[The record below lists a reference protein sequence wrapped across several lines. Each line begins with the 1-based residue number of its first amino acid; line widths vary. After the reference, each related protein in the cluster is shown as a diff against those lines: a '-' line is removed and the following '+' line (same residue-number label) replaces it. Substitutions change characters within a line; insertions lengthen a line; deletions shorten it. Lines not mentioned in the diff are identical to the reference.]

1 MERDRSLEQA
11 QALVTEGLSPLGAE
25 LLSPAAAL
33 GRTLAADVAA
43 GLDQP
48 PFDRSPL
55 DGYALRASDLVGASR
70 EAPAALTVVDTVYAG
85 DVASLP
91 VGPGQAVR
99 IMTGAMLPPGC
110 DCVVRQEDT
119 DMGSPTVRAFAPLR
133 PHDNVVDRGHDYRA
147 GAVLLPAGT
156 RLDAAAVGLL
166 ASAGVTAVPVRR
178 RPRVGVLV
186 TGDEVVAPD
195 AAPLPPGKIYDAN
208 QALLLSRLAELGF
221 PDTVGARVGDR
232 PEEAASAMGRLLETC
247 DLLLTTGGVSVGAKD
262 ILHQALPLLGA
273 EQVFWRVKLKP
284 GSPALFSRYR
294 GKPILSLSGNPFAAF
309 TTFELLA
316 RPLLAALS
324 GEPELLPRREKAVLD
339 TPFPKG
345 SGIRRFVR
353 GRFVRGRYGDGHVSL
368 PQGHSSGQLRSL
380 AGCSCLVD
388 IPADS
393 GPLAAGETVE
403 VLML

>member
-1 MERDRSLEQA
+1 MDVGISLEAA
-11 QALVTEGLSPLGAE
+11 QAL
-25 LLSPAAAL
+25 AAAGL
-33 GRTLAADVAA
+33 VSIGCEAVPLAGAPGRTLGADMAAP
-43 GLDQP
+43 LDQP

-55 DGYALRASDLVGASR
+55 DGYALRASDIAGASR
-70 EAPAALTVVDTVYAG
+70 ENPVTLTVVDTVYAG
-85 DVASLP
+85 DVASVP

-119 DMGSPTVRAFAPLR
+119 DMGSPTVRIFAPLR
-133 PHDNVVDRGHDYRA
+133 PHGNVVDRGNDYRA

-166 ASAGVTAVPVRR
+166 ASAGVTVVPVRR

-208 QALLLSRLAELGF
+208 QTLLLSRLAELGF
-221 PDTVGARVGDR
+221 PDAVGARVGDDPKR
-232 PEEAASAMGRLLETC
+232 AAEAMKGLLETC

-273 EQVFWRVKLKP
+273 EQVFWKVKLKP

-324 GEPELLPRREKAVLD
+324 GEPGLLPERKRAVLD
-339 TPFPKG
+339 APFSKG
-345 SGIRRFVR
+345 SPIRRFVR
-353 GRFVRGRYGDGHVSL
+353 GRYEGGHVAL
-368 PQGHSSGQLRSL
+368 PEGHSSGQLRSL
-380 AGCSCLVD
+380 VGCNCLVD
-388 IPADS
+388 IPAGS
-393 GPLAAGETVE
+393 GPLEAGEE
-403 VLML
+403 MDILML

>member
-1 MERDRSLEQA
+1 MEIGISLEAA
-11 QALVTEGLSPLGAE
+11 QALAVDGLPALCCEVIPLVKSSGR
-25 LLSPAAAL
+25 AL
-33 GRTLAADVAA
+33 GADVAA

-55 DGYALRASDLVGASR
+55 DGYALRASDIAGASR
-70 EAPAALTVVDTVYAG
+70 ENPVALTVVDTVYAG
-85 DVASLP
+85 DVASVP
-91 VGPGQAVR
+91 VEPGQAVR

-110 DCVVRQEDT
+110 DCVLRQEDT
-119 DMGSPTVRAFAPLR
+119 DMGFPTVRAFAPLR
-133 PHDNVVDRGHDYRA
+133 PHDNVVDRGDDYRA
-147 GAVLLPAGT
+147 GALLLPAGT

-166 ASAGVTAVPVRR
+166 ASAGITAVPVRR

-186 TGDEVVAPD
+186 TGDEVAAPD
-195 AAPLPPGKIYDAN
+195 TAPLPPGKIYDAN

-221 PDTVGARVGDR
+221 PDAVGARVGDD
-232 PEEAASAMGRLLETC
+232 PERAAEAMRGLLETC

-316 RPLLAALS
+316 RPILAALS
-324 GEPELLPRREKAVLD
+324 GEPGLLPERKRAVLD
-339 TPFPKG
+339 APFPKG
-345 SGIRRFVR
+345 SPIRRFVR
-353 GRFVRGRYGDGHVSL
+353 GRYESGHVAL
-368 PQGHSSGQLRSL
+368 PEGHSSGQLRSL
-380 AGCSCLVD
+380 VGCNCLVD
-388 IPADS
+388 IPAGS
-393 GPLAAGETVE
+393 GPLEAGEKIDI
-403 VLML
+403 LML

>member
-1 MERDRSLEQA
+1 MEIGISLEAA
-11 QALVTEGLSPLGAE
+11 QALAVDGLPSLDCEVIPLVE
-25 LLSPAAAL
+25 SL
-33 GRTLAADVAA
+33 GRTLGADVAA
-43 GLDQP
+43 PLDQP

-55 DGYALRASDLVGASR
+55 DGYALRASDLAGASR
-70 EAPAALTVVDTVYAG
+70 ETPVSLTVVDTVYAG
-85 DVASLP
+85 DVASVT

-110 DCVVRQEDT
+110 DCVLRQEDT
-119 DMGSPTVRAFAPLR
+119 DMGSPTVRVFASLQ
-133 PHDNVVDRGHDYRA
+133 PHDNVVDQGDDYRA
-147 GAVLLPAGT
+147 GALLLPAGT

-186 TGDEVVAPD
+186 TGDEVAAPD
-195 AAPLPPGKIYDAN
+195 TAPLPPGKIYDAN

-294 GKPILSLSGNPFAAF
+294 GKPILSLSGNPFASF

-316 RPLLAALS
+316 RPILAALA
-324 GEPELLPRREKAVLD
+324 GEPGLLPERKRTVLD
-339 TPFPKG
+339 APFSKG
-345 SGIRRFVR
+345 SPIRRFVR
-353 GRFVRGRYGDGHVSL
+353 GRYESGHVAL
-368 PQGHSSGQLRSL
+368 PEGHSSGQLRSL
-380 AGCSCLVD
+380 VGCNCLVD
-388 IPADS
+388 IPAGS
-393 GPLAAGETVE
+393 GPLEAGEKIDI
-403 VLML
+403 LML

>member
-1 MERDRSLEQA
+1 MRTGLTLEEA
-11 QALVTEGLSPLGAE
+11 RTLAAGGLAPLGCEVVPLAK
-25 LLSPAAAL
+25 SP

-55 DGYALRASDLVGASR
+55 DGYALRASDLAGAGR
-70 EAPAALTVVDTVYAG
+70 ETPVTLTVVDTVYAG
-85 DVASLP
+85 DVASVP

-110 DCVVRQEDT
+110 DCVLRQEDT
-119 DMGSPTVRAFAPLR
+119 DMGHPTVRVFAPLR
-133 PHDNVVDRGHDYRA
+133 PHDNVVDRGDDYRA
-147 GAVLLPAGT
+147 GALLLPAGT

-166 ASAGVTAVPVRR
+166 ASAGVGAAPVRQ

-186 TGDEVVAPD
+186 TGDEVVFPGVS
-195 AAPLPPGKIYDAN
+195 PLPAGKIYDAN

-221 PDTVGARVGDR
+221 PDAVGARAGDS
-232 PEEAASAMGRLLETC
+232 PEETASAMGRLLGTC

-262 ILHQALPLLGA
+262 VLHQALPLLGA

-324 GEPELLPRREKAVLD
+324 GEPELLPERRRAVLD

-345 SGIRRFVR
+345 SPIRRFVR
-353 GRFVRGRYGDGHVSL
+353 GRYESGHVAL
-368 PQGHSSGQLRSL
+368 PEGHSSGQLRSL
-380 AGCSCLVD
+380 AGCNCLVD
-388 IPADS
+388 IPAGS
-393 GPLAAGETVE
+393 GPLEAGAEMDI
-403 VLML
+403 LML